1 MDTYTP
7 DICVCSS
14 SGFDIMMAF
23 EKPMVLG
30 RCELG
35 LKGNS
40 GIKGGACGVTLD
52 LHGSA
57 PKTAEEGDDWWL
69 STWEEVI
76 DNVDGKDEPLRN
88 LGYGEPFT
96 MAEVHSIKT
105 VEWDVHGKPINTGLE
120 VGVWGVNDV
129 YSHMSASYSLVCG
142 VELVNQLE
150 YVPFGMAMA
159 FHGVTTGGKP
169 VVMKVGWQY
178 DMRCNSLPMESG
190 NYLISDQIIM
200 VSKGVC
206 FLYMIALLYF
216 V

>member
-1 MDTYTP
+1 M
-7 DICVCSS
+7 
-14 SGFDIMMAF
+14 FAF
-23 EKPMVLG
+23 EQPMSFG
-30 RCELG
+30 KCKLG

-88 LGYGEPFT
+88 LGAYGEPFT
-96 MAEVHSIKT
+96 MAEVHIIKT
-105 VEWDVHGKPINTGLE
+105 VEWDVHGKPINTGHE
-120 VGVWGVNDV
+120 VGIWGVGDV
-129 YSHMSASYSLVCG
+129 YSHMSASYGLDCAFAV
-142 VELVNQLE
+142 VDQLE
-150 YVPFGMAMA
+150 NVPYGMAMS

-178 DMRCNSLPMESG
+178 DMSCNSLPMETG
-190 NYLISDQIIM
+190 NYLISDQIAF

-206 FLYMIALLYF
+206 CSYMIALLYLLF
-216 V
+216 